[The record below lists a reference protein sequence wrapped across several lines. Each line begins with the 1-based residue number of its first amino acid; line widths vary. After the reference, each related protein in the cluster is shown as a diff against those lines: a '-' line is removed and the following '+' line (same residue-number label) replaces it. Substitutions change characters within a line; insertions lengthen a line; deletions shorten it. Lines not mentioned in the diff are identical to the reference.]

1 MFYAGQKVKVKSK
14 NELKKH
20 FHVVP
25 DMLQYA
31 DQVVT
36 IRWVSRDGDSI
47 RIYDDDIG
55 WAWNSKD
62 FEDAIKVTSDDLLAF
77 LAEWWDNSAM
87 SRELKI
93 VKIVG
98 YIVTILSVLL
108 FIFLIR
114 IIPKIDLIAIMYLI
128 IPIITFAGGIT
139 MAKFIDER

>member
-77 LAEWWDNSAM
+77 LA
-87 SRELKI
+87 K
-93 VKIVG
+93 
-98 YIVTILSVLL
+98 
-108 FIFLIR
+108 
-114 IIPKIDLIAIMYLI
+114 
-128 IPIITFAGGIT
+128 
-139 MAKFIDER
+139 

>member
-1 MFYAGQKVKVKSK
+1 
-14 NELKKH
+14 
-20 FHVVP
+20 
-25 DMLQYA
+25 
-31 DQVVT
+31 
-36 IRWVSRDGDSI
+36 
-47 RIYDDDIG
+47 
-55 WAWNSKD
+55 
-62 FEDAIKVTSDDLLAF
+62 
-77 LAEWWDNSAM
+77 M

-128 IPIITFAGGIT
+128 IPMITFAGGII

>member
-1 MFYAGQKVKVKSK
+1 MFYVGQKVRVKPK

-36 IRWVSRDGDSI
+36 IRWISYDGKSI

-62 FEDAIKVTSDDLLAF
+62 FEDITFEDIIKVTSDDLLAF
-77 LAEWWDNSAM
+77 LAE
-87 SRELKI
+87 
-93 VKIVG
+93 
-98 YIVTILSVLL
+98 
-108 FIFLIR
+108 
-114 IIPKIDLIAIMYLI
+114 
-128 IPIITFAGGIT
+128 
-139 MAKFIDER
+139 